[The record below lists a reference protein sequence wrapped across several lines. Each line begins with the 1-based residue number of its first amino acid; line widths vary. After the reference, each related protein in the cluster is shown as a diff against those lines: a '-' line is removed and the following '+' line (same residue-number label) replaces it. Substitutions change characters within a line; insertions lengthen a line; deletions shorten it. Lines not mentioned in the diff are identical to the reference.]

1 MVSVAHEAIGWYL
14 LKESRR
20 DDSLV
25 DWSTRNLIVVLSF
38 YLFKFKLEVG
48 QIPGRLALRE
58 ISFVLAC
65 SSLLRDIGQFS
76 NRALVIPRRH
86 CLHALFEKI
95 VRIGTYENPLFAVAE
110 VERAVK
116 IDFLQRYFLN
126 LLWTDVR
133 LLERQIRLS
142 SLGLL
147 IIVHLYIDISS
158 IDAKLLKAIESSKRP
173 LYLGGGAVLPLD
185 LHHEYFVSFVDL
197 LLEPL
202 CFLLNL
208 PLFHHDIVLLSL
220 FLIFVTKL
228 LV

>member
-1 MVSVAHEAIGWYL
+1 MVPVSHEAICWDL

-20 DDSLV
+20 DDGLV
-25 DWSTRNLIVVLSF
+25 YWSTRNLIVVLSF
-38 YLFKFKLEVG
+38 YLFKLKLEVG
-48 QIPGRLALRE
+48 KIPGRLALRE

-86 CLHALFEKI
+86 CFHALFEKI

-110 VERAVK
+110 VERTVK

-173 LYLGGGAVLPLD
+173 LYLGSGAVLPLD

-208 PLFHHDIVLLSL
+208 PLFHHDIVLLPL